1 MTNTELV
8 QKLYRLAKAGVV
20 NYQEGLLIRRAA
32 ETIEDLD
39 ERVSIMMEGCN
50 ITEEKYQQMVIERME
65 RI

>member
-8 QKLYRLAKAGVV
+8 QKLYRMAKVSFF
-20 NYQEGLLIRRAA
+20 NNQENMLIRQAA
-32 ETIEDLD
+32 ETIEELD